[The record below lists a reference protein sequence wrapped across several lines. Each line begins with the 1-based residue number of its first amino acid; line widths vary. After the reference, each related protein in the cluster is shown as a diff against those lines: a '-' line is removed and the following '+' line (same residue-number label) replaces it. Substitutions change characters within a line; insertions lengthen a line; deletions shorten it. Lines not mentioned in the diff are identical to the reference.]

1 MADFRSIDSGATMR
15 WVYVL
20 LLVGVGLVFYL
31 SWVPDPHLR
40 KIVFIPDWLASWTD
54 NRANEDL
61 RTGVPFVFL
70 GLLTGLLS
78 RKKLI
83 SLSRWIVNWL
93 FLIGVVIL
101 AEAGQLFLP
110 HRHFSWEDVMW
121 GAIGALIGLAGASF
135 MALLRRT

>member
-1 MADFRSIDSGATMR
+1 MR

-20 LLVGVGLVFYL
+20 LLVGIGLVFYL

-40 KIVFIPDWLASWTD
+40 KIGFIPNWLSSWTD
-54 NRANEDL
+54 KRANENL

-70 GLLTGLLS
+70 GLMTGLLS
-78 RKKLI
+78 KKQLL
-83 SLSRWIVNWL
+83 SLRHWIVSWL

-110 HRHFSWEDVMW
+110 HRYFSWGDIIW
-121 GAIGALIGLAGASF
+121 GTIGSLIGLVGASF
-135 MALLRRT
+135 LVLLRRGY